1 MEQRNKVL
9 RIRCRED
16 YRKTLLKTG
25 ELQQLISKV
34 NSELPNSHY
43 KGYTTTSSTTYKF
56 IMKGNFS

>member
-9 RIRCRED
+9 RIRYRED

-43 KGYTTTSSTTYKF
+43 KG
-56 IMKGNFS
+56 